1 MRGRPIGGRIGM
13 RRMTMRLLAMEELVH
28 VSGAGGHCC
37 KPPKCK
43 EKGNNGYGNGGH
55 DGVPGHSGKQDY
67 SR

>member
-1 MRGRPIGGRIGM
+1 
-13 RRMTMRLLAMEELVH
+13 MTMRLLAMEELVH

-55 DGVPGHSGKQDY
+55 DGVPGNSGKQDY